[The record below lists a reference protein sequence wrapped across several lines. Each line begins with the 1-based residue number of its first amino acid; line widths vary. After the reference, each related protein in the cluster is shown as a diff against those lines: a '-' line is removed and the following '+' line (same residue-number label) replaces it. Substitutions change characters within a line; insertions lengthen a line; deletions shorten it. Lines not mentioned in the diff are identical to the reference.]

1 MRIIQCK
8 YPFEKLIWVFK
19 RVFLELLKITGVI
32 LWFIQYD
39 FTKKMSKQE
48 NNYCVFIQNMLQ
60 YKEENFLCFFL
71 FPEKAER
78 KDKYVSIGKGYA

>member
-1 MRIIQCK
+1 
-8 YPFEKLIWVFK
+8 
-19 RVFLELLKITGVI
+19 
-32 LWFIQYD
+32 
-39 FTKKMSKQE
+39 MSKQE

-78 KDKYVSIGKGYA
+78 KDKYVSIGKGYAQ

>member
-1 MRIIQCK
+1 MIPLFSQTKCYHFFFLKVSATTNLHCCI
-8 YPFEKLIWVFK
+8 YFENLH
-19 RVFLELLKITGVI
+19 
-32 LWFIQYD
+32 

-78 KDKYVSIGKGYA
+78 KDKYVSIGKGYAQ